1 VSHDA
6 LVDCE
11 NALKAIEK
19 MAGAFD
25 EGKLTSE
32 DIDLDF

>member
-19 MAGAFD
+19 MAGSFNPKEITAD
-25 EGKLTSE
+25 EIS
-32 DIDLDF
+32 LDF